1 MQMTSQHERNVA
13 VLGAS
18 SNPIRYS
25 FRAVQMLAEKG
36 YNVYPVHPSAKD
48 VDGIACYPSL
58 GDIRDPIDTITVYLS
73 PPRSTPVVDDIVRAA
88 PRRVILNPGAENDEL
103 QRKCEEAGIQVQRAC
118 TLVMLHT
125 GQF

>member
-1 MQMTSQHERNVA
+1 MTTSSNRNVA

-48 VDGIACYPSL
+48 VDGVQCFSGL
-58 GDIRDPIDTITVYLS
+58 KDISDPIDTITVYLGS
-73 PPRSTPVVDDIVRAA
+73 KNSTPVIDDILNTA
-88 PRRVILNPGAENDEL
+88 PRRVVLNPGAENDEL
-103 QRKCEEAGIQVQRAC
+103 QRRCEEAGIEVQKAC